1 MTIAVVWYSRV
12 YIVCVF
18 YQKGQIMIKAAVV
31 GVTGFGAT
39 HFNDLMR
46 EHEAG
51 RVQPVAAVIINPED
65 AGDKVERLKAVGC
78 DILPDFDT
86 LIAKY
91 AGKLDICCIPTGI
104 ALHKS
109 MSVAAVEAGFN
120 VYVEKP
126 VAATVDEVQAMS
138 EAVRKSGKFIAVGY
152 QDMYQPS
159 TFRIKEVLC
168 SGIIGKAVQFR
179 CYAMWPR
186 SFAYYGRNKWAGRV
200 VGDRGEA
207 IIDSPFTNALAHDLN
222 LQLFYAGNSFDTMP
236 EIATVQAAMFRANDI
251 ESCDTASIRMTT
263 RCGKELLMTVT
274 HAANCLIH
282 PLHVIQCEKGYI
294 RTNRCEKFAEVYD
307 ADGNQIENISFDS
320 PIRTNIWDALIDR
333 INGGKSF
340 ICTPEIAGVHTLVAN
355 AVFDSAPVEVVPPE
369 LVSTVTFDETGVRR
383 RVVTGIEAAIRRS
396 FDEKRMLNAGDFPFI
411 RQGEVVDM
419 NSYRSFGNIMGFGK

>member
-1 MTIAVVWYSRV
+1 
-12 YIVCVF
+12 
-18 YQKGQIMIKAAVV
+18 MIKAAVV
-31 GVTGFGAT
+31 GITGFGAT
-39 HFNDLMR
+39 HFNDMIR
-46 EHEAG
+46 EHAAG
-51 RVQPVAAVIINPED
+51 RVQPVAAVVINPDE
-65 AGDKVERLKAVGC
+65 AAEKVAQLKALGC
-78 DILPDFDT
+78 DILPDFDS

-120 VYVEKP
+120 VFVEKP
-126 VAATVDEVQAMS
+126 VAATVEEVQAMS
-138 EAVRKSGKFIAVGY
+138 AATAKYGKFIAVGY

-159 TFRIKEVLC
+159 TYRLKEVLC
-168 SGIIGKAVQFR
+168 SGVIGKAQQFR

-200 VGDRGEA
+200 IGDRGEA
-207 IIDSPFTNALAHDLN
+207 ILDCPFTNALAHDLN
-222 LQLFYAGNSFDTMP
+222 MQLFFAGNTFDTMP

-251 ESCDTASIRMTT
+251 ESCDTGSIRMTT

-274 HAANCLIH
+274 HAANCQIN
-282 PLHVIQCEKGYI
+282 PLHIIQCEKGYI
-294 RTNRCEKFAEVYD
+294 RTTRCEKFGEVYD
-307 ADGNQIENISFDS
+307 ADGNLIESVPFNT

-355 AVFDSAPVEVVPPE
+355 AVFDSAPIQVVPSE
-369 LVSTVTFDETGVRR
+369 LVSTVTFDETGVKR

-396 FDEKRMLNAGDFPFI
+396 FDEKRILNESDFSFI

-419 NSYRSFGNIMGFGK
+419 STYHSFGNVMGFGK